1 MAFYSTVRLILF
13 SILKLLFAISI
24 ALAEIQ
30 EILEP
35 DRLQKW
41 LAPSKGLIGIVV
53 KRHYLFVN
61 LIVETVNL

>member
-1 MAFYSTVRLILF
+1 MAFYSTVRLIQF

-41 LAPSKGLIGIVV
+41 
-53 KRHYLFVN
+53 
-61 LIVETVNL
+61 